1 MAQGTAARQA
11 AFRILRGV
19 RAGQPFNVAQLAAVT
34 GLSDSDRRLAHEIA
48 AGVLRGRTELDRR
61 LRPLVSRDWDSTESD
76 LKDLLRIGTYQ
87 LTQLNRVPAYAAVQ
101 ATVEVAKEVK
111 GPRGAGLINAVLRRV
126 SQDRSESP
134 QPGQVWDAKGLAAE
148 YSHPTWLVERWT
160 RQFGLERTRA
170 LLEHNNRRPGLVIQ
184 PVGWSL
190 ERLRNQLRAEG
201 VSFAAAPGGA
211 GLTVERSRVERLPGY
226 AAGGFIVQDAA
237 QALLLEYAKIPED
250 ALVWDACAAPGGKTA
265 VLSRGRRVVASEL
278 KRDRMVRLRETLART
293 APGVSVFVAD
303 ARYPPLAPMT
313 VDVAVIDAPCSATG
327 TIGRHPDG
335 RWRITE
341 RSIAGMA
348 ARQVALL
355 DGAWTTVR
363 PGGLIVYL
371 TCSLEPEEDGEQ
383 VDLFLERH
391 RSFERDRDDLLLF
404 PPDTGTDGG
413 FGACMRRVR

>member
-11 AFRILRGV
+11 ALSILRGV
-19 RAGQPFNVAQLAAVT
+19 RTGQPFDVAQLAAVA

-61 LRPLVSRDWDSTESD
+61 LRPLVSRDWNSTEPD

-87 LTQLNRVPAYAAVQ
+87 LMQLNRVPPYAAVQ
-101 ATVEVAKEVK
+101 ATVEVAKEVR
-111 GPRGAGLINAVLRRV
+111 GPRGAGLVNAVLRRV
-126 SQDRSESP
+126 SLDRAQPP
-134 QPGQVWDAKGLAAE
+134 QHGQGRDAKGLAAE

-170 LLEHNNRRPGLVIQ
+170 LLEHNNRRPPLVIQ
-184 PVGWSL
+184 PVRWSL
-190 ERLRNQLRAEG
+190 ERLQNQLRAEG
-201 VSFAAAPGGA
+201 VSFSAAPGGA

-226 AAGGFIVQDAA
+226 DVGGFIVQDAA
-237 QALLLEYAKIPED
+237 QALLLEYAKIPEH
-250 ALVWDACAAPGGKTA
+250 AIVWDVCAAPGGKTA
-265 VLSRGRRVVASEL
+265 VMSRRSRVIASEL
-278 KRDRMVRLRETLART
+278 KRDRLPRLRETLART
-293 APGVSVFVAD
+293 APGVPVFLAD
-303 ARYPPLAPMT
+303 ARHPPLAPMT
-313 VDVAVIDAPCSATG
+313 MDVTVIDAPCSATG
-327 TIGRHPDG
+327 TMGRHPDG

-341 RSIAGMA
+341 RSITRMA
-348 ARQVALL
+348 LRQATLL
-355 DGAWTTVR
+355 EGACTTVR
-363 PGGLIVYL
+363 TGGMIVYL

-391 RSFERDRDDLLLF
+391 SSFERDRDDLLVF